1 MNIGLSNHISIVFLN
16 ENDIFWTKF
25 GNSCYS
31 EDGCCDKKTYRPCR
45 SDPQGRRNLWGH
57 GDWSPPILTLFQTGG
72 WGGADY
78 SYQIQGLR
86 QFKKLGGGGK

>member
-72 WGGADY
+72 GRLFLPNTGPAAV
-78 SYQIQGLR
+78 QKIR
-86 QFKKLGGGGK
+86 GGGKK